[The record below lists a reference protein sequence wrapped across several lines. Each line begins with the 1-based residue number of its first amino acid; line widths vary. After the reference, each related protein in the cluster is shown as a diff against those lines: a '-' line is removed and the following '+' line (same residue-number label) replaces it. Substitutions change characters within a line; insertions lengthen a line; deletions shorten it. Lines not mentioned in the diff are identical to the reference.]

1 MLENVPPLTLGSVG
15 TVSGIERNAEG
26 LEGSEDSIM
35 MASYTLASGKL
46 RGARAGVKLTAEGT
60 HSMQG

>member
-35 MASYTLASGKL
+35 ASYTLASRKL